1 MGAEKLLAKYLS
13 EDTDRIEIIYAKFLS
28 LVASEP
34 TVSIML
40 PRNQYELA
48 AELEDKSS
56 ETPDGEKA
64 LPMDSMIYEQE
75 PETLL
80 DSILPLYFNGQVLRT
95 VQDAVAS
102 ELSARMT
109 AMSAAS
115 DNAKQLKKTLTLD
128 MNRARQAEVTQSLL
142 EVVAGAEAA
151 R

>member
-1 MGAEKLLAKYLS
+1 
-13 EDTDRIEIIYAKFLS
+13 
-28 LVASEP
+28 
-34 TVSIML
+34 ML
-40 PRNQYELA
+40 PRNQYELEM
-48 AELEDKSS
+48 ELKDKSS

-64 LPMDSMIYEQE
+64 SMPMDSMIYEQE
-75 PETLL
+75 PVTLL